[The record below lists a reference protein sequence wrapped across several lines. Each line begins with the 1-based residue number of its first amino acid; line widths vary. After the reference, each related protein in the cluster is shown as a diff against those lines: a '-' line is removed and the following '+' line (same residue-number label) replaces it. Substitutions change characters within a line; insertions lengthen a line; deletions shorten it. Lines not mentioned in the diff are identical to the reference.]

1 MKKSYLSVL
10 FSNVFMVR
18 SDGSQTSVLS
28 LCSTE
33 TKLKHKKTSNKPI
46 KKKSTLNNVKQ
57 KPSVSH
63 QLWEALCE
71 VCSALAVPWTNI
83 IKCYNCIPLT
93 YVLSYSEKHE
103 LLNVCYSQSYES

>member
-1 MKKSYLSVL
+1 MLSRNLLFLISYG
-10 FSNVFMVR
+10 R
-18 SDGSQTSVLS
+18 Q
-28 LCSTE
+28 
-33 TKLKHKKTSNKPI
+33 
-46 KKKSTLNNVKQ
+46 
-57 KPSVSH
+57 
-63 QLWEALCE
+63 CE